1 MRWLIPSQGGWVSGT
16 RLNGFDQGKRAP
28 GGLRP
33 RRVLGLAL
41 RLAHARAPDL
51 KRIPTGHFS
60 IGFGSVIDGVLLLF
74 EFHPMRLPNI
84 HPKKVYASRR
94 PRAVRALTLLTL
106 ACALGTPLPAAT
118 YELDGAAGALIGAP
132 ATDIA
137 QPEDTLLDVARRNG
151 LGYEEITRAN
161 PGVDTWLPGAGRE
174 LVLPTQRLIPEVE
187 RTGIVINL
195 PEHRLYYFPKAERGA
210 RPVLITYPISIG
222 RMDWTTPLGVTQVV
236 AKNRNPIWYP
246 PKAVLEEHEANG
258 DPLPTFVPP
267 GPDNPL
273 GAFAMRL
280 GIRGGAYLIHGTN
293 KPAGVGMQVTH
304 GCMRLYPEDIEALFA
319 LVPLHT
325 QVRIINQPVKLSWI
339 GEELY
344 MEAHQPLDRMGDPQ
358 EPDLK
363 ILEGM
368 LLGATADRPVAI
380 NWDAAEE
387 TLRKA
392 QGIPTVVAIEVVTEV
407 DFPLPWNGWAQP

>member
-1 MRWLIPSQGGWVSGT
+1 
-16 RLNGFDQGKRAP
+16 
-28 GGLRP
+28 
-33 RRVLGLAL
+33 
-41 RLAHARAPDL
+41 
-51 KRIPTGHFS
+51 
-60 IGFGSVIDGVLLLF
+60 
-74 EFHPMRLPNI
+74 
-84 HPKKVYASRR
+84 
-94 PRAVRALTLLTL
+94 
-106 ACALGTPLPAAT
+106 
-118 YELDGAAGALIGAP
+118 
-132 ATDIA
+132 
-137 QPEDTLLDVARRNG
+137 
-151 LGYEEITRAN
+151 
-161 PGVDTWLPGAGRE
+161 
-174 LVLPTQRLIPEVE
+174 
-187 RTGIVINL
+187 
-195 PEHRLYYFPKAERGA
+195 
-210 RPVLITYPISIG
+210 
-222 RMDWTTPLGVTQVV
+222 
-236 AKNRNPIWYP
+236 
-246 PKAVLEEHEANG
+246 
-258 DPLPTFVPP
+258 
-267 GPDNPL
+267 
-273 GAFAMRL
+273 MRL

-380 NWDAAEE
+380 NWDVAEE
-387 TLRKA
+387 TLRQA